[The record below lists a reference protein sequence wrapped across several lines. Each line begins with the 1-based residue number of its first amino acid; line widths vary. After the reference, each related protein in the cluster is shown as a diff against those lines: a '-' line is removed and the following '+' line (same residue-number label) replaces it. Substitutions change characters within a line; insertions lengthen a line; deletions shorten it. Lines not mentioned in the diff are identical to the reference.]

1 MSTWL
6 LDLDGVVWL
15 SGEEIPGS
23 AAAIALLRD
32 VGEDVVF
39 VTNNSAP
46 TISVLQRRL
55 ERIDIASDPKD
66 LITAAQAAASLV
78 PEGGSVVA
86 IADGGV
92 REALTQRSAV
102 VADDGHADAV
112 IVGWTESFTYETLAT
127 AATAVRSGAR
137 FIGTNADPTHPT
149 PAGLRPGTGAI
160 IAAVEVASGRA
171 CGFAGKPNDAMARL
185 VRQRAGS
192 ISMVVGDQVATD
204 GAFAGVLGAP
214 FSLVLSGVDHLAPVG
229 VAAAPT
235 LHHVVTEW
243 LAANR

>member
-23 AAAIALLRD
+23 AAAIDRLRS
-32 VGEDVVF
+32 VGEDIVF

-46 TISVLQRRL
+46 TIGVLQRRL
-55 ERIDIASDPKD
+55 ERIGIPSQPND
-66 LITAAQAAASLV
+66 LVTAAQAAASLV
-78 PEGGSVVA
+78 PEGGTVVA

-92 REALTQRSAV
+92 REALAHRSV
-102 VADDGHADAV
+102 LVADDGNADAV

-127 AATAVRSGAR
+127 AATAVRGGAR

-160 IAAVEVASGRA
+160 IAAVEVASGRT
-171 CGFAGKPNDAMARL
+171 CEYAGKPGAAMAHL
-185 VRQRAGS
+185 VRQRAQQ
-192 ISMVVGDQVATD
+192 IAMVVGDQIATD
-204 GAFAGVLGAP
+204 GAFAVSLGAP
-214 FSLVLSGVDHLAPVG
+214 FSLVLSGVDHVVPDG
-229 VAAAPT
+229 VSAAAT
-235 LHHVVTEW
+235 LHHVVEDW
-243 LAANR
+243 LASR

>member
-171 CGFAGKPNDAMARL
+171 CEFAGKPNDAMARL

-192 ISMVVGDQVATD
+192 ISMPRRT
-204 GAFAGVLGAP
+204 
-214 FSLVLSGVDHLAPVG
+214 
-229 VAAAPT
+229 
-235 LHHVVTEW
+235 
-243 LAANR
+243 R